1 MKKEKFEEIKQKL
14 NKKMKGE
21 KWGMK
26 KKHEEMLNRI
36 DICMQIKVGV
46 GNGKDKD

>member
-1 MKKEKFEEIKQKL
+1 MNTERYEEIKKQL
-14 NKKMKGE
+14 TKKMKGE